1 MRPVAFNVLTDYAEA
16 SMHGQQKK
24 VDNWMDGFVSVMR
37 SSEFS
42 FDRYL
47 IEYRET
53 IEIIESL

>member
-1 MRPVAFNVLTDYAEA
+1 
-16 SMHGQQKK
+16 MHGQQKK
-24 VDNWMDGFVSVMR
+24 VDNWMDDFVSVMR

-47 IEYRET
+47 VEYRET